1 MTFSR
6 RGDDSVVEVAIDIA
20 VDVLGITVFRFTHR
34 AEEVWRGGQLWSL
47 VSDTDDD
54 GNRWRVQAER
64 RNGMLRG
71 SVNGAGSE
79 AHGPIPTDSLW
90 HPDPTKT
97 PALHNPIQ
105 TGRRPAW
112 A

>member
-1 MTFSR
+1 MRIS
-6 RGDDSVVEVAIDIA
+6 DWSSDVCSSDLVAIDIA

-54 GNRWRVQAER
+54 GTRRRVQAER

-71 SVNGAGSE
+71 RVHGAGLPAPGSILP
-79 AHGPIPTDSLW
+79 ASLRAR
-90 HPDPTKT
+90 KSVV
-97 PALHNPIQ
+97 
-105 TGRRPAW
+105 
-112 A
+112 